1 MKRTHQRLLILSII
15 LLVGLGIFFLRDI
28 VTGFFAQQPEKPF
41 ASIEP
46 DQVTGVTIKTESE
59 TENLIKTDGSWVVVE
74 GDSEFPADQGRVNTL
89 IDAFINLEQETIAS
103 ENPDRHTELG
113 IGETSVTLKTGDD
126 AHTLFIGDTT
136 QVSQNFVRI
145 NEENNVYIAAGF
157 NQVNTPIDYRDLTIP
172 FVQNEN
178 AVSRIEIT
186 EQGSTLTL
194 SKQENEWYIGGEKAN
209 QSEMSFYVNELS
221 VIRASSIVDG
231 NPIAEQGL
239 FTEATITV
247 TEGEN
252 VKTVEF
258 YPNDDTTKY
267 AQRQDGE
274 TVYEIN
280 ATLVDSLTKTRAE
293 LIEEESTE

>member
-1 MKRTHQRLLILSII
+1 
-15 LLVGLGIFFLRDI
+15 
-28 VTGFFAQQPEKPF
+28 
-41 ASIEP
+41 
-46 DQVTGVTIKTESE
+46 
-59 TENLIKTDGSWVVVE
+59 
-74 GDSEFPADQGRVNTL
+74 
-89 IDAFINLEQETIAS
+89 
-103 ENPDRHTELG
+103 
-113 IGETSVTLKTGDD
+113 
-126 AHTLFIGDTT
+126 
-136 QVSQNFVRI
+136 
-145 NEENNVYIAAGF
+145 
-157 NQVNTPIDYRDLTIP
+157 
-172 FVQNEN
+172 VQNEN

-252 VKTVEF
+252 VKTVGF